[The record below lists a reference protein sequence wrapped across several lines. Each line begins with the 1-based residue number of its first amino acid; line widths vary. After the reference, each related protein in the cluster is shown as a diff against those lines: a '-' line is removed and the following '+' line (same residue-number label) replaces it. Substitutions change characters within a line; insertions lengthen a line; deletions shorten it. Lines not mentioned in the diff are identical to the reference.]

1 MGVTIDMLLKICASI
16 AVIGAAIVYI
26 YKTIMF
32 LKQPADKVIKKIE
45 KHDEFLANDKARL
58 DNLEH
63 MMIDMRRCM
72 VLLLESEIAVLE
84 HLEDGNHTKALQE
97 KKNNIANYLY
107 GHVGVN
113 NENIK

>member
-1 MGVTIDMLLKICASI
+1 MVLTIDILLKICASI

-32 LKQPADKVIKKIE
+32 LKQPADKVTKKIA
-45 KHDEFLANDKARL
+45 KHDELFANDKARL

-63 MMIDMRRCM
+63 MMVDMRRCM
-72 VLLLESEIAVLE
+72 VLLLESEVAVLE

-97 KKNNIANYLY
+97 KKSNIANYLY
-107 GHVGVN
+107 GHVGG
-113 NENIK
+113 EQ